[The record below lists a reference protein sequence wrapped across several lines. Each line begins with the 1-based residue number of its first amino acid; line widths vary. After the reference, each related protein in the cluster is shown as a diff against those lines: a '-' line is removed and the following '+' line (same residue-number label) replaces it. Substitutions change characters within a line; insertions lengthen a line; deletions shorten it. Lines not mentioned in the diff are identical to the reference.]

1 VRISVAKIPA
11 QGLELEFIE
20 KPGQFPVLAEMAQN
34 GEITFAHPILNRITV
49 QQIAGSIEVR
59 GSVETSVRL
68 PCGRC
73 LEEFEQPLKKAYRL
87 YFTPTSP
94 DDPEFP
100 DGDGIELDSETIN
113 RAFYEDD
120 EIDLAES
127 IQEQVVLALPPY
139 PICDESC
146 KGLCPQ
152 CGANQNTT
160 GCDCRREEKYNPFAV
175 LKKLNLPEQ

>member
-1 VRISVAKIPA
+1 VRIAVAKIPA

-20 KPGQFPVLAEMAQN
+20 KPGHFPVLAEMAQN
-34 GEITFAHPILNRITV
+34 DEIAFSQPILNRISV
-49 QQIAGSIEVR
+49 HQITGSIEVR

-68 PCGRC
+68 SCSRC
-73 LEEFEQPLKKAYRL
+73 LEGFEMPLKRFYRL

-94 DDPEFP
+94 EDPEFP
-100 DGDGIELDSETIN
+100 DGDGIELDAETIN
-113 RAFYEDD
+113 RVFYEGD
-120 EIDLAES
+120 EIDLTES
-127 IQEQVVLALPPY
+127 IQEQVVMTLPPY
-139 PICDESC
+139 PICDEAC

-160 GCDCRREEKYNPFAV
+160 GCDCRREEKPNPFAV